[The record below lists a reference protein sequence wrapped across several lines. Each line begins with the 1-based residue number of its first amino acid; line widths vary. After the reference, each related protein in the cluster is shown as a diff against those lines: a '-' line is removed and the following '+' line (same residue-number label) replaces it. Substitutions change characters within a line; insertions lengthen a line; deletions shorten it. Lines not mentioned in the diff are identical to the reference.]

1 MLIYCPT
8 QKKKVP
14 SLQVDR
20 DAYEIAIMTSGA
32 RQYPNIEDRKAA
44 RRKAIQERK
53 ERMKNPSW

>member
-20 DAYEIAIMTSGA
+20 DAYEVEIMTRGLEGLNFEE
-32 RQYPNIEDRKAA
+32 RQAA